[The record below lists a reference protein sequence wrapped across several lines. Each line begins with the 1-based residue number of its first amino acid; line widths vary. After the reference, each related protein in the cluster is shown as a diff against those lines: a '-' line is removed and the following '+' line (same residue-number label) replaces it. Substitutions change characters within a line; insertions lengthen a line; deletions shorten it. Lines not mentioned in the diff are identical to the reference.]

1 MFGPLVPCW
10 MVRLWGS
17 EELFVKSMLTE
28 PALALRV
35 ALVNFSCPPGS
46 AASVI
51 VPPAPPPAEAELDGA
66 AELVEALE
74 EAGALELVALLL
86 LLLLLEPPQAAS
98 AKAVMEAIRTAGVLY
113 M

>member
-28 PALALRV
+28 PAFALRV

-51 VPPAPPPAEAELDGA
+51 VPPPPPAEAELAGA
-66 AELVEALE
+66 EELVEVALE
-74 EAGALELVALLL
+74 EAGALELAAL

-98 AKAVMEAIRTAGVLY
+98 AKAVMEAIRTAGILY
-113 M
+113 